1 MSEAEEAAEKLA
13 AGPGGGGGGGGG
25 GGPRECAR
33 RCHTS
38 RTHQIFD
45 ANHR

>member
-13 AGPGGGGGGGGG
+13 AGPGGGGGG